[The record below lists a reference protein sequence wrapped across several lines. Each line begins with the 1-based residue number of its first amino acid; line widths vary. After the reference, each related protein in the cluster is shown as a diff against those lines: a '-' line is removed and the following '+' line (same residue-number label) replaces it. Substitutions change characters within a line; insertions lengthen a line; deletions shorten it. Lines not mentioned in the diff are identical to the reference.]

1 MAGARRKI
9 GVRVVVKLKAADFL
23 SYEAYAP
30 RRREL
35 RREAI
40 ALKQRRRLYVGPHAS
55 VHFENRETIQ
65 NQIQEMLYIER
76 GGAAQLEDEL
86 AAYTPL
92 IPGGDELVATI
103 LFELEDAAKRERFL
117 SQIGGIE
124 KKIYMKMGPE
134 TLLARSEEDLEYTTS
149 EGKASSVLFV
159 HFDFTPALK
168 LAFMQ
173 QGDSQGDSQGDPQEV
188 WFGFSHP
195 NYLHAAQLSPA
206 LRLELGSDFTR
217 S

>member
-1 MAGARRKI
+1 MPDI
-9 GVRVVVKLKAADFL
+9 SGVVRELKASDFL

-65 NQIQEMLYIER
+65 HQIQEMLYIER
-76 GGAAQLEDEL
+76 GGAEQMEDEL

-92 IPGGDELVATI
+92 IPRGAELVATI
-103 LFELEDAAKRERFL
+103 LFELEDAGKRERFL

-124 KKIYMKMGPE
+124 TKIYMKIGPE
-134 TLLARSEEDLEYTTS
+134 TLLARSEEDLEYTTA

-168 LAFMQ
+168 RAFMQ
-173 QGDSQGDSQGDPQEV
+173 QGDPGDTQEV

-206 LRLELGSDFTR
+206 LRLELGSDFTG
-217 S
+217 SQP